1 MKVLEFAFQDS
12 RLNRIIKTAL
22 MKKFFF
28 IFLIISS
35 IIGCKCKKTAV
46 DNMQK
51 HTTIIMNDCLADAK
65 CTFETYKDSALLIEI
80 DDATQKPYYTIN
92 PQKGTTVYRYEMS
105 ENVDPQYMDGGYREE
120 IIFQLPSDFKEGII
134 NGKDL
139 INTKALFGVFCYCK
153 GKAGYYTIE
162 EGTITKTKKSI
173 HVEIPALVEGQKV
186 RVISF

>member
-1 MKVLEFAFQDS
+1 
-12 RLNRIIKTAL
+12 

-28 IFLIISS
+28 TFLIISS

-80 DDATQKPYYTIN
+80 DEATQKPYYTIN

-134 NGKDL
+134 KGKDL
-139 INTKALFGVFCYCK
+139 LNTKALFGVFCYCK

-186 RVISF
+186 KVISVQ